1 MAPNIRFTSLY
12 AIFVALPPALCH
24 MQLSW
29 PYPLHSKYNP
39 LTPEGLID
47 YSMTEPL
54 DGLGSNFPCK
64 NYHLNADHAPVVT
77 YTAGSRYNISLEGSA
92 THLGGSCQLS
102 LSYDEGKTFK
112 VIKSIIG
119 GCPLTPSYD
128 FTVPEFMPAGNALF
142 AWTWQNHEGNREFYM
157 NCAEVAIQSGAS
169 RKEKRGG
176 ATSIDD
182 LPNLWVADLTSV
194 NVCTTQEGE
203 DPVYPEPGPEVEYGG
218 SMEKNSPATDGEC
231 EVPRRDA
238 GAAPSVAYWSSSAA
252 AMSTAVPYEGA
263 TETASAIS
271 IMTSSTSL
279 GQYFA
284 ATTTR
289 SISYTAGNAMNRFGA
304 GQEAST
310 TTITIDCP
318 DTITMTLY
326 PTVTYPPPDVY
337 TTSAPPSA
345 CTGTSAA
352 CPCAPGYDCRSIGTC
367 TWACI
372 AQDMSTSAIGFVT
385 ATTPIASSVSSV
397 AATPTAMP
405 SPTPQP
411 TPYTPPPSSNPGN
424 PTYATGDLTAYL
436 PCVPGTFIC
445 TSATEFYT
453 CDYNDGSVPSKGR
466 EDWVYD
472 YPRQVAAGMECMPK
486 ISEYDGGTGQYVQ
499 QGKVKEGWY
508 RDDQYVRAGGGRRV
522 RVRR

>member
-1 MAPNIRFTSLY
+1 MAPTAPLTALY
-12 AIFVALPPALCH
+12 AIFLALPPALCH

-39 LTPEGLID
+39 STPEALID
-47 YSMTEPL
+47 YSMTSPL
-54 DGLGSNFPCK
+54 DASGSNFPCK
-64 NYHLNADHAPVVT
+64 NYHLTAGYTPVAT

-112 VIKSIIG
+112 IIKSIIG
-119 GCPLTPSYD
+119 GCLLTSSYD
-128 FTVPEFMPAGNALF
+128 FTVPEFMPEGNALF
-142 AWTWQNHEGNREFYM
+142 AWTWQNREGNREFYM
-157 NCAEVAIQSGAS
+157 NCAQVEIETAGSK
-169 RKEKRGG
+169 KEKRAG
-176 ATSIDD
+176 AKSIDD
-182 LPNLWVADLTSV
+182 LPNLWVADLIGV
-194 NVCTTQEGE
+194 NGCTTAEGE

-218 SMEKNSPATDGEC
+218 KMDGSSPATVGDC
-231 EVPRRDA
+231 EVPKRNADS
-238 GAAPSVAYWSSSAA
+238 APSDSYGSASVATSP
-252 AMSTAVPYEGA
+252 AVAPYEDAPEIASA
-263 TETASAIS
+263 TASVTASATLAQYTTATIS
-271 IMTSSTSL
+271 S
-279 GQYFA
+279 
-284 ATTTR
+284 
-289 SISYTAGNAMNRFGA
+289 SISHTAGNAMNRFGA

-318 DTITMTLY
+318 DIITMTLY
-326 PTVTYPPPDVY
+326 PTATYPPPDVY

-372 AQDMSTSAIGFVT
+372 VQDMSTSATGFVT
-385 ATTPIASSVSSV
+385 ATTLPATSPSSAV
-397 AATPTAMP
+397 AVTTMTTP

-411 TPYTPPPSSNPGN
+411 KSYVLPPSYNPSN

-453 CDYNDGSVPSKGR
+453 CDYNDGSVPFKGR

-486 ISEYDGGTGQYVQ
+486 VSRYDGSTEQYAQ
-499 QGKVKEGWY
+499 QGMVEQGWY
-508 RDDQYVRAGGGRRV
+508 RDDQYVRAGGGRRA
-522 RVRR
+522 RR